1 MVRER
6 FIMNSKKQECEF
18 YGGNNMLEK
27 AVRLLTT
34 AGFLMMVAGCIFGFT
49 RQWNYAAL
57 VWIGALCCCIAALN
71 FKNQKNKDTSNKKE
85 EEDGK

>member
-1 MVRER
+1 
-6 FIMNSKKQECEF
+6 
-18 YGGNNMLEK
+18 MLEK

-57 VWIGALCCCIAALN
+57 VWIGAFGCCIAALN
-71 FKNQKNKDTSNKKE
+71 FKNQKNKKKSNEKE
-85 EEDGK
+85 EN

>member
-1 MVRER
+1 
-6 FIMNSKKQECEF
+6 MNQKKQECEF

-34 AGFLMMVAGCIFGFT
+34 AGFLMMVAGCILGFT

-71 FKNQKNKDTSNKKE
+71 FKNQKNKDTGNKKGE
-85 EEDGK
+85 ENGK